1 MSITHSSADHDYIN
15 ARISAAVLIPDHGAR
30 VDHGLAVLDMA
41 VRKLASTAPCL
52 PTDEDRVFVELDADD
67 LFDLV
72 FVAMALNDPA
82 ARRVALAGLVKALE
96 QPDFDALQI
105 SCLAVEQF
113 CSGVER
119 SHPAFH

>member
-1 MSITHSSADHDYIN
+1 MSMTHPSADHDDID
-15 ARISAAVLIPDHGAR
+15 ARISAAALIPDHDVR

-41 VRKLASTAPCL
+41 VRRLASTAPCL
-52 PTDEDRVFVELDADD
+52 PTDDDRVFVELDADD

-72 FVAMALNDPA
+72 FVAMALKDPA

-119 SHPAFH
+119 GHPAFH